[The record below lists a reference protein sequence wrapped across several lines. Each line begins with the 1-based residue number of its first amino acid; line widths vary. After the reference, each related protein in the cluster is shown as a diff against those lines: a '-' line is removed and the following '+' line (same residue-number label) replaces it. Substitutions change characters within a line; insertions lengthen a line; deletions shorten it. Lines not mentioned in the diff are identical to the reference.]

1 MEWNKNRMF
10 KVEPNEVQLF
20 FHIKNNITW
29 PHTANNPIRGT
40 TAIPQKILFISR
52 TDTVLPR
59 RNSMNNAKSIISG
72 TTLTGYENMANISQA
87 ANAAFNVLS
96 SEKTNG
102 VIGVPLSFIS
112 YGGTSMLITLASIGL
127 VLSVYRDECKREKL
141 ERLSPDTRRTQMRV
155 VSPAE
160 GRWQR

>member
-1 MEWNKNRMF
+1 MF

-102 VIGVPLSFIS
+102 DTPAGTIQARTFRFPLQ
-112 YGGTSMLITLASIGL
+112 YAT
-127 VLSVYRDECKREKL
+127 VHYRDKSRCQLHPEKRIE
-141 ERLSPDTRRTQMRV
+141 DDF
-155 VSPAE
+155 
-160 GRWQR
+160 

>member
-102 VIGVPLSFIS
+102 DT
-112 YGGTSMLITLASIGL
+112 TSRNNT
-127 VLSVYRDECKREKL
+127 
-141 ERLSPDTRRTQMRV
+141 SPHIP
-155 VSPAE
+155 VSTAICNSSL
-160 GRWQR
+160 

>member
-1 MEWNKNRMF
+1 MF

-96 SEKTNG
+96 SETVTPPAG
-102 VIGVPLSFIS
+102 TIQARTFRFPLQ
-112 YGGTSMLITLASIGL
+112 YAT
-127 VLSVYRDECKREKL
+127 VHYRDKSRCQLHPEKRIE
-141 ERLSPDTRRTQMRV
+141 DDF
-155 VSPAE
+155 
-160 GRWQR
+160 

>member
-102 VIGVPLSFIS
+102 EQEQYKPAHSGFHCNMQQFIIGIS
-112 YGGTSMLITLASIGL
+112 HVVSYIQKSELRMISEIIRLIEHVFLF
-127 VLSVYRDECKREKL
+127 KRE
-141 ERLSPDTRRTQMRV
+141 SIQ
-155 VSPAE
+155 
-160 GRWQR
+160 